1 MTVSQNSDDEK
12 TKRQPYHFGEKLR
25 QVREHKGYTLKMV
38 AQQAGVSE
46 SLVSQIERNHVSPAI
61 DTLLALADVL
71 DINLEFLFEEYKKGR
86 PVQIIRSDERA
97 TIMEDDITIQEL
109 ATAAN
114 SDKDNSLE
122 SYMISVPVASHT
134 HRGSYGHIGREIGII
149 ISGTGKLHYDNKT
162 YELNAGDSVSFSAS
176 APHYLE
182 NTGSEELKAIWFV
195 TPAQRFVSR

>member
-1 MTVSQNSDDEK
+1 
-12 TKRQPYHFGEKLR
+12 
-25 QVREHKGYTLKMV
+25 MV
-38 AQQAGVSE
+38 AQRAGVSE

-71 DINLEFLFEEYKKGR
+71 DINLEFLFEEYKKER

-97 TIMEDDITIQEL
+97 TIMEDDVSIEEL

-149 ISGTGKLHYDNKT
+149 ITGKGELHYDNKV
-162 YELNAGDSVSFSAS
+162 YELSAGDSVSFSAS

-182 NTGSEELKAIWFV
+182 NTGNEELRAIWFV
-195 TPAQRFVSR
+195 TPAQRFVNR